1 MQLVQSEKMASVG
14 VLAAGVAHEI
24 NNPIGFVSANLGTL
38 SQYVGDL
45 LKLVDAYERADP
57 ALAAADPQQHA
68 AIKRC
73 KQQIGLAYLR
83 GDVAS
88 LGEETADGLARVT
101 RIVQDLR
108 DFSHAGGSDW
118 QFADLHKGLEST
130 LNIARNEL
138 KVKAEI
144 VREYGELPPIECLP
158 SELNQVFM
166 NLFINAAHAMAT
178 RGVLRIRTGL
188 HDDGVQIEIADTGCG
203 IAPEI
208 LPRIFEPFFT
218 TKPVGQGTGL
228 GLALSYT
235 IVQKH
240 KGRLEVQSTVG
251 QGSTFRIWLPRLQ
264 AAVPLAAAACAA

>member
-1 MQLVQSEKMASVG
+1 MAPVQEPR
-14 VLAAGVAHEI
+14 L
-24 NNPIGFVSANLGTL
+24 
-38 SQYVGDL
+38 
-45 LKLVDAYERADP
+45 RR
-57 ALAAADPQQHA
+57 DPQQHA
-68 AIKRC
+68 AIKLC

-88 LGEETADGLARVT
+88 LAEETTDGLARVT
-101 RIVQDLR
+101 RIVQDLK

-138 KVKAEI
+138 KTKAEI
-144 VREYGELPPIECLP
+144 VREYGELPDIECLP

-166 NLFINAAHAMAT
+166 NLFINAAHAMQT
-178 RGVLRIRTGL
+178 RGVLRIRTGV
-188 HDDGVQIEIADTGCG
+188 HDGGVQIEIADTGCG

-228 GLALSYT
+228 GLALSYS

-251 QGSTFRIWLPRLQ
+251 QGSSFRIWLPRLQ
-264 AAVPLAAAACAA
+264 REIAAAA